1 MSSAKEDILTRIRE
15 SLSDA
20 PEAPTPVRNYRRVSE
35 LNREQTIEM
44 LVDRLIDYKANVFN
58 ATESNIAEVIA
69 ERLGENSALCGSHW
83 AEPRMAA

>member
-35 LNREQTIEM
+35 LNRE
-44 LVDRLIDYKANVFN
+44 RAGRSCYRR
-58 ATESNIAEVIA
+58 S
-69 ERLGENSALCGSHW
+69 G
-83 AEPRMAA
+83 